1 MVTLM
6 IRFRDEAAMLE
17 WVLGQIESEGLP
29 ERAQVRKTD
38 ALDKPREAYILDGG
52 RDGGRPV
59 SVRTTTV
66 TTVVEG

>member
-6 IRFRDEAAMLE
+6 IRFHDEVDMLA
-17 WVLGQIESEGLP
+17 WVEEMQDYRALP
-29 ERAQVRKTD
+29 HRAKVRKPD

-66 TTVVEG
+66 TTVEEG

>member
-6 IRFRDEAAMLE
+6 IRFHDEVDMLA
-17 WVLGQIESEGLP
+17 WVEEQIESEGLP
-29 ERAQVRKTD
+29 KRAQIRKPD
-38 ALDKPREAYILDGG
+38 ALDKPRKAYILDGG

-66 TTVVEG
+66 TTVEEG